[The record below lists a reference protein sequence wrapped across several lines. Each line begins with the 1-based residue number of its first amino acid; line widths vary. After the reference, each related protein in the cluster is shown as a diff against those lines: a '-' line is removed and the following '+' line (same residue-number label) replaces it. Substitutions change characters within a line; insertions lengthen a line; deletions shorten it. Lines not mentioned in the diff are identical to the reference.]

1 MNNFL
6 RETSSMMLEDLI
18 KRKVFQ
24 QIILWTRKANHKFI
38 NDKLKGSSSKRWWI
52 LRISKVLQMLK
63 AALEALKIFGV
74 TIKSSHRG
82 QCLRILDIAW
92 ILKVLLRYKEEHF
105 HNSLKI
111 WDYQLKV
118 ISQGK
123 NQNGNRKKTVITLN
137 QIYQTSFTLN
147 HHNSAVMK
155 ENSHLVNLMTNMP

>member
-6 RETSSMMLEDLI
+6 REASSMMLDLI

-24 QIILWTRKANHKFI
+24 QIILWTRKANRKFI

-63 AALEALKIFGV
+63 AALEELKIFGV

-92 ILKVLLRYKEEHF
+92 ILKVSLHYRVEHF

-123 NQNGNRKKTVITLN
+123 NLKGNRKKTVITLS

-147 HHNSAVMK
+147 HHNSAVMR
-155 ENSHLVNLMTNMP
+155 ESSRLVNLMTNMP